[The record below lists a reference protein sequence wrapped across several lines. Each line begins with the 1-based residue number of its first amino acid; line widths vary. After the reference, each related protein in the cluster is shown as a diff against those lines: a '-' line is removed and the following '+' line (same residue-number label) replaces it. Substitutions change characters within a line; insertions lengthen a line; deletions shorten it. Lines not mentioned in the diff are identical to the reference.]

1 LPISI
6 YPGIIQQRNYG
17 CSMFNGILNHLTK
30 IERTNGNASDNDN
43 NNDSEVGKFINQN
56 NLGIPFTATIQ

>member
-1 LPISI
+1 
-6 YPGIIQQRNYG
+6 
-17 CSMFNGILNHLTK
+17 MFNGILNHLTK

-56 NLGIPFTATIQ
+56 NLGIPFTATTQ